1 MKSRSKKGEVAV
13 IDRDGR
19 LSLRWRWKGERSQ
32 ISLGLPASESN
43 QQIAKGIA
51 LEIEKDLAMGF
62 FNGDTDKYRQRLNL
76 ACLLLSSVDLVALFE
91 KYLATLDY
99 CNFRHQAMS
108 SHLRKW
114 KGTITD
120 RETAL
125 EFFESLYQSQSAN
138 TLNINRSLLIS
149 FGKWAVKRKKWDDN
163 YFTDLPRHKVRR
175 NRETRK
181 PFTVDEVDRFL
192 TALATHPHHSHY
204 YNFCLVLF
212 TLGLRPSEAIGLRW
226 KDIDVDRGIVTIG
239 ESLVRNPKGK
249 GKRIRKSTK
258 TGTVR
263 TLKVP
268 DYILSIFTTGDRHPL
283 SLVFTSAR
291 GCPIDDH
298 NFSHRVWRSICELAE
313 IDYRP
318 PYVARHTCI
327 SHLIENGASLVQ
339 AAAIAGHS
347 STRMVAEVYAHM
359 LDQPDLPDFPN
370 RYTPPPQV

>member
-1 MKSRSKKGEVAV
+1 
-13 IDRDGR
+13 
-19 LSLRWRWKGERSQ
+19 
-32 ISLGLPASESN
+32 LPATEYN

-62 FNGDTDKYRQRLNL
+62 FSGDTDKYRQRLNL
-76 ACLLLSSVDLVALFE
+76 SRLLLSSLDLVALFE
-91 KYLATLDY
+91 KYLATLNY
-99 CNFRHQAMS
+99 GNFRHRAMS

-114 KGTITD
+114 QGKIAD
-120 RETAL
+120 REIAL
-125 EFFESLYQSQSAN
+125 EFFESLYPTQSAS
-138 TLNINRSLLIS
+138 TLNINRSLLIA
-149 FGKWAVKRKKWDDN
+149 FGKWLVKTKKWQDN
-163 YFTDLPRHKVRR
+163 YFGDLPRHKVRR
-175 NRETRK
+175 NRESRK
-181 PFTVDEVDRFL
+181 AFTTDEVDRFL
-192 TALATHPHHSHY
+192 TALANHPHHSHY

-226 KDIDVDRGIVTIG
+226 KDIDAERGIVTIG

-249 GKRIRKSTK
+249 GKRIRKGTK

-268 DYILSIFTTGDRHPL
+268 DYILHLLIPTTRPSPE

-298 NFSHRVWRSICELAE
+298 NFSHRVWRQICELADIE
-313 IDYRP
+313 YRP

-339 AAAIAGHS
+339 AAAIAGHAS
-347 STRMVAEVYAHM
+347 IRMVSEVYGHM
-359 LDQPDLPDFPN
+359 LEQPTLPSFPN
-370 RYTPPPQV
+370 RYTPPPQG